1 MGYAD
6 QSAVDPAVPLVDF
19 GMDSLMAVRIRNT
32 ARADFGAE
40 PPVALLLEGAT
51 VHDVVADLCRQL
63 GFAAQESNGRSDEIR
78 DRAQQRAAARQG
90 AALRRKRGQR
100 V

>member
-1 MGYAD
+1 
-6 QSAVDPAVPLVDF
+6 
-19 GMDSLMAVRIRNT
+19 VRIRNT

-40 PPVALLLEGAT
+40 PPVALLLEGASLRDIT
-51 VHDVVADLCRQL
+51 ADLIRQL
-63 GFAAQESNGRSDEIR
+63 GFAAHDSDDRTGEIR